1 MSKTVIVCVASSRS
15 CGVRADSGVFGLTNS
30 AMRVA
35 LGTSSHSNPVRLPR
49 KHLSASEITMNKLTA
64 PRPLLVDSPS
74 DSGFATTSWGEQA
87 RPRLRAAETEGR
99 LALLFY
105 RAPAGFGPPR
115 HLHRQDDEILL
126 IEQGAIALW
135 TPHECRTAG
144 PGDVV
149 MLPKVMPHTWRAYG
163 DDPIRFQVT
172 VTPGEFE
179 TFFERIVER
188 NLTLADQA
196 ELVEVASAAGMDI
209 VGPPL
214 SDEEVAA
221 IVGGER

>member
-1 MSKTVIVCVASSRS
+1 MED
-15 CGVRADSGVFGLTNS
+15 VRFFYQQANRCYQLAWQSFDL
-30 AMRVA
+30 RVA
-35 LGTSSHSNPVRLPR
+35 QRLNVLGNEH
-49 KHLSASEITMNKLTA
+49 TA
-64 PRPLLVDSPS
+64 K
-74 DSGFATTSWGEQA
+74 
-87 RPRLRAAETEGR
+87 ETEGR
-99 LALLFY
+99 LAVLFY

-115 HLHRQDDEILL
+115 HLHRQDDEIFL

-179 TFFERIVER
+179 IFFERIAER
-188 NLTLADQA
+188 NLTLADRA
-196 ELVEVASAAGMDI
+196 ELAEVASAAGMDI

-221 IVGGER
+221 IVGGERV